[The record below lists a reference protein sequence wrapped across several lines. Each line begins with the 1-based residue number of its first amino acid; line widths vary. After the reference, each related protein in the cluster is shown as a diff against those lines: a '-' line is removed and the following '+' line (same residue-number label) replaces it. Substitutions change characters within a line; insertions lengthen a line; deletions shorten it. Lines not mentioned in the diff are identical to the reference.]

1 MLNILR
7 FVFVLATFEIT
18 LSRYLLVR
26 VDQGQNPGTE
36 TLVSE
41 LQSRNAHINCWN
53 CLTFYCKDVGQF
65 QRFQSDCVQ
74 YIYDDIYPYKHY
86 LVNCALG
93 ACPGAINELE
103 QVCVDGIVG
112 GFAPP
117 ADRNT
122 IGTCD
127 DING

>member
-7 FVFVLATFEIT
+7 FVFVLATFGIT

-36 TLVSE
+36 TFVSE
-41 LQSRNAHINCWN
+41 LQSRNAYIPCWN
-53 CLTFYCKDVGQF
+53 CLFFYCKDVGHS
-65 QRFQSDCVQ
+65 QRFVQECQQ
-74 YIYDDIYPYKHY
+74 YIYHDIYPYKHY
-86 LVNCALG
+86 LVDCAYT
-93 ACPGAINELE
+93 ACPEAGDELE

-122 IGTCD
+122 IGTCND
-127 DING
+127 N